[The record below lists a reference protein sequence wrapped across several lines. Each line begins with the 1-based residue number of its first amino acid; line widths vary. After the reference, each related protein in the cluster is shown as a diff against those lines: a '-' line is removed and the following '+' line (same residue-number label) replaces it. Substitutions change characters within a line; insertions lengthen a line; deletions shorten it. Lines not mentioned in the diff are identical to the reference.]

1 LNRQLILSFSGY
13 IKISIQKQQLFLYS
27 RPNQSIAHD
36 IKSTGLTRKQVTLA
50 ILILLTVSTIFHFL
64 GIYTEVEI
72 HPAILAVTRWI
83 PWLFIIILSIQRRT
97 LTGFL
102 IVFTIIS
109 LELHLA
115 HLSFAGLTVP
125 GLIKNIS
132 RWIPEIL
139 LVIYAVRKKS
149 LTTWILVSM
158 VVGTEIGLLFPEF
171 SQNLNVLSKLFL
183 RLIKTI
189 IAPILFATL
198 VVGIAGHS
206 NLKQV
211 GRMGWKSILY
221 FEIVTTIALI
231 IGIIAINITEAGT
244 GIVLPP
250 GFTEE
255 LPESKPQTW
264 QDHIVNVF
272 PENIVKGI
280 YHGDVLPIV
289 VFSIIFGISLAMLP
303 AAKKN
308 PMLSF
313 SESLAETM
321 FKFTNIIMH
330 FAPFGVG
337 AAIAVTVGHL
347 GIDIL
352 TSLLKLLFTLY
363 GALLAFLGLV
373 LLPVA
378 LMLKIPVRK
387 FVDAI
392 SEPVSIAFATTSSES
407 ALPKAMENMEK
418 LGVPRKIVA
427 FVLPTG
433 YSFNL
438 DGSTLYL
445 ALASVFVAQAA
456 NIQLTV
462 FDQVMMVFT
471 LMLTSKGV
479 AGVPRA
485 TLVILLG
492 MAGTFKLPL
501 WPIMAILGIDELMD
515 MARTSV
521 NVIGNCLATVVIAK
535 WEGEFQ
541 EAEAPEF

>member
-1 LNRQLILSFSGY
+1 MTQKRIVPIFLILFTISAIIHLLDFS
-13 IKISIQKQQLFLYS
+13 KILAVSPIVLTGS
-27 RPNQSIAHD
+27 RWAAW
-36 IKSTGLTRKQVTLA
+36 V
-50 ILILLTVSTIFHFL
+50 ILILF
-64 GIYTEVEI
+64 
-72 HPAILAVTRWI
+72 AI
-83 PWLFIIILSIQRRT
+83 
-97 LTGFL
+97 
-102 IVFTIIS
+102 
-109 LELHLA
+109 
-115 HLSFAGLTVP
+115 
-125 GLIKNIS
+125 
-132 RWIPEIL
+132 
-139 LVIYAVRKKS
+139 RKKS
-149 LTTWILVSM
+149 LTTWILLSM
-158 VVGTEIGLLFPEF
+158 VIGVEIGLNFPEF
-171 SQNLNVLSKLFL
+171 SQNLRVLSQIFL

-221 FEIVTTIALI
+221 FEVVTTLALV
-231 IGIIAINITEAGT
+231 IGVFAINITKAGE
-244 GIVLPP
+244 GITLPQ
-250 GFTEE
+250 GFDQE
-255 LPESKPQTW
+255 LPAAQAQTW
-264 QDHIVNVF
+264 DETILHVF
-272 PENIVKGI
+272 PENFIKSI

-289 VFSIIFGISLAMLP
+289 VFSILFGISLALLP
-303 AAKKN
+303 EPKKR
-308 PMLSF
+308 PVLEF
-313 SESLAETM
+313 TEGLAETM

-352 TSLLKLLFTLY
+352 MYLLKLLFTLY
-363 GALLAFLGLV
+363 GALIVFLLFVLV
-373 LLPVA
+373 PVA
-378 LMLKIPVRK
+378 LFFKIPIRK
-387 FVDAI
+387 FIKAI

-418 LGVPRKIVA
+418 LGVPRKIVS

-433 YSFNL
+433 YTFNL

-445 ALASVFVAQAA
+445 ALASIFVAQAA
-456 NIQLTV
+456 NIDLTV
-462 FDQVMMVFT
+462 GEQVLMVFT

-492 MAGTFKLPL
+492 TAASFGLPV

-535 WEGEFQ
+535 WEGEFV
-541 EAEAPEF
+541 ETDVTEFD

>member
-1 LNRQLILSFSGY
+1 MSQKRV
-13 IKISIQKQQLFLYS
+13 IQIIFLFLT
-27 RPNQSIAHD
+27 I
-36 IKSTGLTRKQVTLA
+36 T
-50 ILILLTVSTIFHFL
+50 TV
-64 GIYTEVEI
+64 
-72 HPAILAVTRWI
+72 
-83 PWLFIIILSIQRRT
+83 
-97 LTGFL
+97 
-102 IVFTIIS
+102 
-109 LELHLA
+109 LHLINYYF
-115 HLSFAGLTVP
+115 HLSLPPEV
-125 GLIKNIS
+125 LIGS
-132 RWIPEIL
+132 RWITWVF
-139 LVIYAVRKKS
+139 VIVFAFKKRS

-158 VVGTEIGLLFPEF
+158 IIGVEIGLNFPVF
-171 SQNLNVLSKLFL
+171 AQNLSVLSKIFL

-221 FEIVTTIALI
+221 FEIVTTMALV
-231 IGIIAINITEAGT
+231 IGIIAINITRAGS
-244 GIVLPP
+244 GII
-250 GFTEE
+250 
-255 LPESKPQTW
+255 LPEGFKQDLPEAQAQGW
-264 QDHIVNVF
+264 QDVILHIF
-272 PENIVKGI
+272 PENFVKSV

-289 VFSIIFGISLAMLP
+289 VFSVVFGIALALLP
-303 AAKKN
+303 VTKKK
-308 PMLSF
+308 PVLDF
-313 SESLAETM
+313 TESLAETM

-363 GALLAFLGLV
+363 GALLVFIFGV

-378 LMLKIPVRK
+378 LAVKVPIRK
-387 FVDAI
+387 FIRAI

-418 LGVPRKIVA
+418 LGVPRKIVS

-433 YSFNL
+433 YTFNL

-456 NIQLTV
+456 GIELSIG
-462 FDQVMMVFT
+462 DQALMVFT

-492 MAGTFKLPL
+492 TAASFGLPL

-521 NVIGNCLATVVIAK
+521 NVIGNCLATIVIAK
-535 WEGEFQ
+535 WEGEYTEPAGEIDFD
-541 EAEAPEF
+541 

>member
-1 LNRQLILSFSGY
+1 MTQKRVILLIFAAFTLASIIHLLDYYSGTEVSSALL
-13 IKISIQKQQLFLYS
+13 IGS
-27 RPNQSIAHD
+27 RV
-36 IKSTGLTRKQVTLA
+36 VTLVFFIVYA
-50 ILILLTVSTIFHFL
+50 I
-64 GIYTEVEI
+64 
-72 HPAILAVTRWI
+72 
-83 PWLFIIILSIQRRT
+83 
-97 LTGFL
+97 
-102 IVFTIIS
+102 
-109 LELHLA
+109 
-115 HLSFAGLTVP
+115 
-125 GLIKNIS
+125 
-132 RWIPEIL
+132 
-139 LVIYAVRKKS
+139 RKKS
-149 LTTWILVSM
+149 LTTWILLSM
-158 VVGTEIGLLFPEF
+158 LIGVEVGLDFPEF
-171 SQNLNVLSKLFL
+171 AQNLQVLSKIFL

-221 FEIVTTIALI
+221 FEIVTTVALV
-231 IGIIAINITEAGT
+231 IGIIAINITQAGS
-244 GIVLPP
+244 GIVLPE
-250 GFTEE
+250 GFNQE
-255 LPESKPQTW
+255 LPEAKPSTW
-264 QDHIVNVF
+264 QDHFVNIF
-272 PENIVKGI
+272 PENIVKSI
-280 YHGDVLPIV
+280 YHGDVLPVVLFSV
-289 VFSIIFGISLAMLP
+289 VFGIALALVKSE
-303 AAKKN
+303 KKQVLLN
-308 PMLSF
+308 F
-313 SESLAETM
+313 CEGLAETM

-347 GIDIL
+347 GFDIL

-363 GALLAFLGLV
+363 GALIVFLGVVLV
-373 LLPVA
+373 PVA
-378 LMLKIPVRK
+378 LIVKVPIRK
-387 FVDAI
+387 FIQAI

-456 NIQLTV
+456 GVHLSWGEQAL
-462 FDQVMMVFT
+462 MVFT

-485 TLVILLG
+485 TLIILLG
-492 MAGTFKLPL
+492 TAASFNLPL

-521 NVIGNCLATVVIAK
+521 NVIGNCLATVVVAK
-535 WEGEFQ
+535 WEGEYK
-541 EAEAPEF
+541 EPEGEVSFE

>member
-1 LNRQLILSFSGY
+1 M
-13 IKISIQKQQLFLYS
+13 
-27 RPNQSIAHD
+27 
-36 IKSTGLTRKQVTLA
+36 
-50 ILILLTVSTIFHFL
+50 
-64 GIYTEVEI
+64 
-72 HPAILAVTRWI
+72 
-83 PWLFIIILSIQRRT
+83 
-97 LTGFL
+97 
-102 IVFTIIS
+102 IV
-109 LELHLA
+109 
-115 HLSFAGLTVP
+115 GV
-125 GLIKNIS
+125 
-132 RWIPEIL
+132 
-139 LVIYAVRKKS
+139 
-149 LTTWILVSM
+149 
-158 VVGTEIGLLFPEF
+158 EIGLNFPHF
-171 SQNLNVLSKLFL
+171 AQNLSVLSKIFL

-221 FEIVTTIALI
+221 FEVVTTLALV
-231 IGIIAINITEAGT
+231 IGILAINITKAGE
-244 GIVLPP
+244 GIVLPE
-250 GFTEE
+250 GFNQE
-255 LPESKPQTW
+255 LPEAKAQNW
-264 QDHIVNVF
+264 QDVILHVF
-272 PENIVKGI
+272 PENFVKSI

-289 VFSIIFGISLAMLP
+289 VFSVIFGISLALLTEE
-303 AAKKN
+303 KKR
-308 PMLSF
+308 PILAF
-313 SESLAETM
+313 TESLAEAM

-363 GALLAFLGLV
+363 GALLLFLSCV

-378 LMLKIPVRK
+378 LLVGVPIKK
-387 FVDAI
+387 FIRAI

-418 LGVPRKIVA
+418 LGVPRKIVS

-433 YSFNL
+433 YTFNL

-456 NIQLTV
+456 NIELSV
-462 FDQVMMVFT
+462 GDQILMVVT

-492 MAGTFKLPL
+492 TAASFGLPL

-521 NVIGNCLATVVIAK
+521 NVIGNCLATIIIAK
-535 WEGEFQ
+535 WEKEYKEPEGELNFD
-541 EAEAPEF
+541 